1 MNKSFKHTTNIA
13 EIDRDV
19 CVQQKPSISLL
30 LVYVLQCDYD
40 QHY

>member
-1 MNKSFKHTTNIA
+1 MNKSFKHITNIA
-13 EIDRDV
+13 KIDRDV

-30 LVYVLQCDYD
+30 YVLQCDYD